1 MMNIAY
7 ISDIETLVKTKM
19 EIDNALIKNEEIQE
33 KTKLED
39 FVNKYAKL
47 NNVFFDKGKII
58 PFNLVDVHGTKYLFL
73 ADENDDITDLTTI
86 LTNINFDFTKLQSAS
101 DIDIIQKFGQVDLAQ
116 YFYVN
121 GKTYIVQI

>member
-1 MMNIAY
+1 MNIAY

-58 PFNLVDVHGTKYLFL
+58 PFNLVDVYGTKYLFL

-121 GKTYIVQI
+121 CKTYIV

>member
-1 MMNIAY
+1 MNTAY

-58 PFNLVDVHGTKYLFL
+58 PFNLVDVYGTKYLFL
-73 ADENDDITDLTTI
+73 ADENDDITNLTTI

-121 GKTYIVQI
+121 GKTYIV

>member
-1 MMNIAY
+1 MNIAY

-58 PFNLVDVHGTKYLFL
+58 PFNLVDVYGTKYLFL

-101 DIDIIQKFGQVDLAQ
+101 DIDIIQKFGQIDLAQ

-121 GKTYIVQI
+121 SKTYIV

>member
-1 MMNIAY
+1 MNIAY

-19 EIDNALIKNEEIQE
+19 EIDNALIKIEEIQE

-58 PFNLVDVHGTKYLFL
+58 PFNLVDVYGTKYLFL

-116 YFYVN
+116 DFYVN

>member
-1 MMNIAY
+1 MNIAY

-58 PFNLVDVHGTKYLFL
+58 PFNLVDVYGTKYLFL

-101 DIDIIQKFGQVDLAQ
+101 DIDIIQKFGQIDLAQ

>member
-1 MMNIAY
+1 MNIAY

-58 PFNLVDVHGTKYLFL
+58 PFNLVDVYGTKYLFL

>member
-1 MMNIAY
+1 MNIAY

-58 PFNLVDVHGTKYLFL
+58 PFNLVDVYGTKYLFL

-101 DIDIIQKFGQVDLAQ
+101 DIDIIQKFGQIDLAQ

-121 GKTYIVQI
+121 GKTYIVYI

>member
-1 MMNIAY
+1 MNIAY

-58 PFNLVDVHGTKYLFL
+58 PFNLVDVYGTKYLFL

-101 DIDIIQKFGQVDLAQ
+101 DIDVIQKFGQVDLAQ

-121 GKTYIVQI
+121 SKTYIV

>member
-1 MMNIAY
+1 MSKIY
-7 ISDIETLVKTKM
+7 KS
-19 EIDNALIKNEEIQE
+19 IDNKPEPVVILAKAETTPPDAWDWSSFIKIPFVMNNIVKSSEEKLI
-33 KTKLED
+33 
-39 FVNKYAKL
+39 V
-47 NNVFFDKGKII
+47 
-58 PFNLVDVHGTKYLFL
+58 PFNLVDIYGHKYLFL

-121 GKTYIVQI
+121 GKTYIV

>member
-1 MMNIAY
+1 MNIAY

-58 PFNLVDVHGTKYLFL
+58 PFNLEDMYGTKYMFL

>member
-1 MMNIAY
+1 MNIAY

-58 PFNLVDVHGTKYLFL
+58 PFNLVDVYGTKYLFL

-121 GKTYIVQI
+121 GKTYIVYI

>member
-1 MMNIAY
+1 
-7 ISDIETLVKTKM
+7 M

-39 FVNKYAKL
+39 FVKKYAKL

-58 PFNLVDVHGTKYLFL
+58 PFNLVDVYGTKYLFL